1 MPSAGRSV
9 GAFDAAVPSVGSW
22 FVQDVVRRVEHS
34 AEQIKLIAQNLQGE
48 PMGLVVVGD
57 EVDHGDVA
65 ILAVTMATPD
75 ALRISWQ
82 IVVDDRVTELQVQPF
97 CAGFRAYQDP

>member
-34 AEQIKLIAQNLQGE
+34 AEQIKLIAQNLEGE

-65 ILAVTMATPD
+65 NSGCNDGNARCAADSMA
-75 ALRISWQ
+75 
-82 IVVDDRVTELQVQPF
+82 DRS
-97 CAGFRAYQDP
+97 